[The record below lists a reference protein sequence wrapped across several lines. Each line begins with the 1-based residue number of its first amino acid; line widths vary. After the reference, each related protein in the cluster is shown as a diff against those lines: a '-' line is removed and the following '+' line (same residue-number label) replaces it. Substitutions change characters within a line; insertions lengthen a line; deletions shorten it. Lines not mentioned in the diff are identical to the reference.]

1 MSKPVE
7 VMVIAEGASEQSFVE
22 VLLAPYLAV
31 KGVYLRATQITKK
44 GQKGGDVKFVR
55 AERDIINFLKQRDDT
70 FVATFIDYYGVKEWP
85 GLEDVRALHEPSPD
99 EIAKGLNDAAVAKI
113 EADLPNGQARR
124 RYIPFTAVHE
134 FEALLFSDAKI
145 LSEELGID
153 IALIDKVL
161 EECGAPERINN
172 HPETSPS
179 NRLLTWTDGHYN
191 KIARGIVIACMI
203 GIEKMRSQCPNFNSW
218 LCRLE
223 SLVIE

>member
-1 MSKPVE
+1 MSRPVE

-31 KGVYLRATQITKK
+31 KGIYLRATQITKK

-55 AERDIINFLKQRDDT
+55 AERDVINFLKQRDDI

-85 GLEDVRALHEPSPD
+85 GLEEVRALHAPLPD
-99 EIAKGLNDAAVAKI
+99 EIAKVLNDTAVAKI

-145 LSEELGID
+145 LSDELGID
-153 IALIDKVL
+153 IVLIDKVL

-191 KIARGIVIACMI
+191 KISRGIVIACMI

-223 SLVIE
+223 ALVGD